1 MLECPRV
8 YCLPLLHSSLERPE
22 VSCPPATALRVWP
35 GLPHMPAEG
44 YWASASYPFAGDAAK
59 SCVQQMEQLS
69 EAALSG
75 VPMQTLASMG
85 NAPDVQKKR
94 KELQDIDK
102 FTRSGVNPTHIQDS
116 AKVLEAA
123 QKALLWAW
131 LLEEK
136 LLELKGIMGTYS
148 DNAAHLMDALGV
160 EADDHD
166 TGLALLASLDREL
179 DTSSP
184 MLPPWPMVLENAAI
198 FLPDN
203 AVIAV
208 TSDTMAADLRDR
220 LTFAPASGACSALW
234 QTADCCSQ
242 ACAPKNCVLEEARA
256 PLWQALGKQG
266 QRSGQG
272 DIQGDVQGD
281 DQFNSQFNEQP
292 WRAKKFTFVL
302 CGVQA

>member
-8 YCLPLLHSSLERPE
+8 YCLPLLHPSLERGAL
-22 VSCPPATALRVWP
+22 SCPPGTALRVWP
-35 GLPHMPAEG
+35 GLPHMPTEG

-102 FTRSGVNPTHIQDS
+102 FTRSGVNPPHIQDS

-208 TSDTMAADLRDR
+208 TSEAMAADLRDR
-220 LTFAPASGACSALW
+220 LTFSPASEACSALW
-234 QTADCCSQ
+234 QTADCGGSQ
-242 ACAPKNCVLEEARA
+242 GCVTKNCVLEQAHA

-266 QRSGQG
+266 LRSGQ
-272 DIQGDVQGD
+272 DTVQGD
-281 DQFNSQFNEQP
+281 DHCAEQP